1 MCNDE
6 GDALGFRSARFQ
18 RFFYFNRTGLKT
30 LPLIGKNGQAFMRTD
45 WHIKDLIDL
54 EYFFEL
60 DNQAE
65 EQALRTR
72 DREIYLSAIAPHLA
86 KDAADSK
93 SSETTAPK
101 GVIRKWLEKRR
112 EIEKKA
118 RGDEVMLPGDAFAE
132 VRRLLLHIAFIIAC
146 LGGAGVTFSLLTYKG
161 SEPLNVSVFLGVL
174 VASQIGLLLLLLFG
188 FYLRKQSRLFENSSL
203 VYTLLSR
210 LTIKI
215 ARWFREKTLKKLS
228 AAKRDK
234 IQAALGLAHRQRTI
248 YGSVFFWPF
257 FIIGQTVGVGF
268 NLGVLG
274 ATFLRVLSADLAFGW
289 QSTIQIS
296 PIAVFK
302 TVKAIAAPWSWFVP
316 HGIAHPTLEQ
326 IKGSHMVLKDGIY
339 HLATQDLVSW
349 WPFLCLAVCV
359 YGLIPRILLLITGVT
374 VQKRRLRQLNFDHA
388 DCDRLMQR
396 LTTPL
401 LETEGQLEPA
411 DSDAASKSQPSDR
424 HGFHQPPI
432 DEPTGPGGV
441 RRIIALIPE
450 DLYETASDAELRQN
464 IQKTLGYRLG
474 SKFEV
479 EVDIPADLAVLEQ
492 LAAQNGAVNVML
504 LQEAWQPP
512 IRETLQFI
520 RKIREI
526 AGKKAKIIIALI
538 GKPTLETIF
547 TPVNSDNFKIW
558 EQQISQI
565 GDPYLRLEALKAAV

>member
-1 MCNDE
+1 
-6 GDALGFRSARFQ
+6 
-18 RFFYFNRTGLKT
+18 
-30 LPLIGKNGQAFMRTD
+30 MRTD
-45 WHIKDLIDL
+45 WHINDLIDL

-65 EQALRTR
+65 EQALSAR
-72 DREIYLSAIAPHLA
+72 DREIYLSAIAPHFP
-86 KDAADSK
+86 KDAADSER
-93 SSETTAPK
+93 SETIASK
-101 GVIRKWLEKRR
+101 GIIREWLEKRR
-112 EIEKKA
+112 AIEKKA
-118 RGDEVMLPGDAFAE
+118 RGDDVMLPGDAFVE
-132 VRRLLLHIAFIIAC
+132 VRRLLIHIAFIIAC
-146 LGGAGVTFSLLTYKG
+146 FCGAGLTFSLLTYKG

-203 VYTLLSR
+203 VYALLSR
-210 LTIKI
+210 VTIRI

-228 AAKRDK
+228 AARRDK

-274 ATFLRVLSADLAFGW
+274 ATLLRVLSADLAFGW

-296 PIAVFK
+296 PVAVFK
-302 TVKAIAAPWSWFVP
+302 AVKAIAAPWSWFVP
-316 HGIAHPTLEQ
+316 TGIAHPTLEQ

-359 YGLIPRILLLITGVT
+359 YGLIPRILLLITGV
-374 VQKRRLRQLNFDHA
+374 VIQKRRLRQLNFDHA

-401 LETEGQLEPA
+401 LETEGRSEPT
-411 DSDAASKSQPSDR
+411 DTDAAFSTQANHR
-424 HGFHQPPI
+424 QGFNRAAMEAPI
-432 DEPTGPGGV
+432 GLKEA
-441 RRIIALIPE
+441 RRVIALIPE
-450 DLYETASDAELRQN
+450 DIFESVKDSELRQN
-464 IQKTLGYRLG
+464 VQATLGYELG
-474 SKFEV
+474 PQYEV
-479 EVDIPADLAVLEQ
+479 EMDIPADLAVLEKM
-492 LAAQNGAVNVML
+492 AVQNGAMNVML

-526 AGKKAKIIIALI
+526 AGKKAKIVIALI
-538 GKPTLETIF
+538 GKPTVETIF